1 MNFNNNSCLWI
12 ILILLF
18 CGCGEN
24 GFGNFGN
31 CGCGCENGMNIIAG
45 LYQHH
50 IHFSFSTAAEKKNND
65 NNPAIIHT
73 VFTATTTV
81 AEVTKSVFATATE

>member
-18 CGCGEN
+18 SGCGEN

-31 CGCGCENGMNIIAG
+31 CGCGCENGMDNCWIIIIILLFCCCG
-45 LYQHH
+45 
-50 IHFSFSTAAEKKNND
+50 NNSNCGCGGCD
-65 NNPAIIHT
+65 S
-73 VFTATTTV
+73 
-81 AEVTKSVFATATE
+81 KC

>member
-1 MNFNNNSCLWI
+1 MSDLSATNCGCGCESGMSNWGGCNNSCLWI

-31 CGCGCENGMNIIAG
+31 CGCGCENGMDNCWIIIIILLFCCCG
-45 LYQHH
+45 
-50 IHFSFSTAAEKKNND
+50 NNSNCGCGGCD
-65 NNPAIIHT
+65 S
-73 VFTATTTV
+73 
-81 AEVTKSVFATATE
+81 KC